1 MIKHIVCYKLKDSSN
16 EGKKKVYDN
25 FMRMKE
31 NIDLF
36 VELNVGLD
44 FLKSE
49 RSYDVVLE
57 IVFENI
63 EKMNEYQKHPYHV
76 NIVKPFMKEARISSV
91 SVDYEF

>member
-44 FLKSE
+44 FLKSD

-63 EKMNEYQKHPYHV
+63 EKMNEYQKHPYHI